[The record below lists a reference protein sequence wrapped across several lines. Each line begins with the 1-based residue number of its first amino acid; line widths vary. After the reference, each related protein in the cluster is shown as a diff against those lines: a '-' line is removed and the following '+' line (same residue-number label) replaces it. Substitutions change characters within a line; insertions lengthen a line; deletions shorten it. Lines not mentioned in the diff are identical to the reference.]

1 MHHRVTPR
9 VSLGVA
15 QALVVL
21 AGVLTAAGC
30 GAGDESAAPGPSAQP
45 SVRSMQLVTT
55 THGWVLTSERL
66 LWSAGTQASSRDITP
81 AREEAAKLKAVFFLD
96 SLRGW
101 AVAQAGRS
109 TEATD
114 FTVFRTV
121 DGGESWRSGAFA
133 ASAAASDSVSLDF
146 LDGQHGWALVRLET
160 STNFS
165 RGELYGT
172 KDGGATWRQLSAP
185 VGGQIRFAS
194 PSVGFLAG
202 GAAGDELYVTRDGGV
217 SWERQSVVAPAPFR
231 SAQPVYGV
239 PTFAEDE
246 SAVLPVTFAGIP
258 SGVSFYVSRDAGVAW
273 QLGGAIVLRE
283 PVEQGVPVPT
293 DVASPGDWVVTSP
306 DGARVYPT
314 RDAGKTWNEIA
325 PNGLPAGVTAIDF
338 ASGSIGWGLIES
350 AHCAEFKTDC
360 TVVGELRKTIDGG
373 QTWEQLHP

>member
-1 MHHRVTPR
+1 
-9 VSLGVA
+9 VA

-30 GAGDESAAPGPSAQP
+30 GSGDESAAPGSSAQP

-66 LWSAGTQASSRDITP
+66 LWSAGTQDSSRDITP

-121 DGGESWRSGAFA
+121 DGGKSWRSGAFA
-133 ASAAASDSVSLDF
+133 APAAASDSVSLDF

-172 KDGGATWRQLSAP
+172 KDGGATWTRLSAP

-202 GAAGDELYVTRDGGV
+202 GAAGDELYATRDGGV
-217 SWERQSVVAPAPFR
+217 SWQRQSVVAPPAFR
-231 SAQPVYGV
+231 AAQPVYGV

-246 SAVLPVTFAGIP
+246 SAVLPVTFAGTP
-258 SGVSFYVSRDAGVAW
+258 SGVSFYVSRGGGVAW
-273 QLGGAIVLRE
+273 QPAGAIVLRE
-283 PVEQGVPVPT
+283 PVEQGVSVPT
-293 DVASPGDWVVTSP
+293 DVAGPGDSVVTSP
-306 DGARVYPT
+306 DGARVYAT
-314 RDAGKTWNEIA
+314 RDAGKNWNEIA

-350 AHCAEFKTDC
+350 ARCAGFKTDC